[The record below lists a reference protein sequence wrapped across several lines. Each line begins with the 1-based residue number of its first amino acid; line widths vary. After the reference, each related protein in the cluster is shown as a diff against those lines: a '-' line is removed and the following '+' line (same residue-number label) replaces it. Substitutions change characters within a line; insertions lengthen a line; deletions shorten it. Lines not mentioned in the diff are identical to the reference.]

1 MTVESLATIHPA
13 RPDRFAD
20 GSVHE
25 VMRRLRTEAPIHH
38 TKDSEFG
45 SYWSLTKYKD
55 IVEVEALPMLYSSE
69 MERGGISL
77 VDADFAGGE
86 QAEQNR
92 MEMFIAMDPPRHTEK
107 RRVVAPAFTPSEM
120 TRLAGSIR
128 ERTAARLDSLPKG
141 EVFDWVSLVS
151 VDLTTDML
159 AILFDFPWDERHKL
173 PIWSDAITSLDMI
186 KNKPQER
193 QMMMFEMAMKFFA
206 LWQERTAAEPAP
218 DLLSMMIH
226 SNAMSKMDQVE
237 FIGNMAL
244 LIVGGNDTTR
254 NSMSALVDATNRWPE
269 EWDKVLANPGL
280 AGNTGSE
287 VIRWHSPVAHMRR
300 TVTEDHDFRGH
311 AFKEGDKVGLWYISG
326 NQDEDYFE
334 AGDRFIADRDN
345 ARRHLSF
352 GYGVH
357 RCVGARL
364 AELQI
369 ATLIEEMVAR
379 NMRVEQAGDVVREH
393 NPFVN
398 QILQIPVRVTKAG

>member
-1 MTVESLATIHPA
+1 MSLDDLATIHPA

-25 VMRRLRTEAPIHH
+25 VMRRLRAEAPIHH

-45 SYWSLTKYKD
+45 SYWSITKYKD
-55 IVEVEALPMLYSSE
+55 IAEVEALPLLYSSE

-120 TRLAGSIR
+120 TRLAGNIR

-141 EVFDWVSLVS
+141 EVFDWVSMVS

-186 KNKPQER
+186 KNRQQER
-193 QMMMFEMAMKFFA
+193 QVMMFEMAMKFFA

-254 NSMSALVDATNRWPE
+254 NSMSGLVDAINRWPE

-280 AGNTGSE
+280 AGNAGSE